1 MRKSILNVI
10 FTIVIVIPSVTQA
23 DEGPA
28 RTGPRITQQQ
38 ITGGDVTLNEIR
50 AAGMA
55 IFATPF
61 NKQDGFGDGSA
72 GSTAEDRTFPG
83 KRSSLQANGTFLRIN
98 GLDSQTCLEC
108 HSVVSRA
115 TIPMTFGIGGTGG
128 LNSTVLGAI
137 GASFVDANDSDHP
150 AKQNIDGRIINPPF
164 VFGVGGVELL
174 AKEMT
179 RDLQNLAAS
188 AQSAPNTPVQL
199 RTKGIYFGRILFTNG
214 QFDTT
219 QVIGIN
225 ADPGSSNFLV
235 VQPFGR
241 KGDNKTTRTFDIGA
255 IRFHMGMQPV
265 EFLNEFPLLDDNDGV
280 DNEISIGEMSAL
292 SIFQATLERPR
303 QDKLSKKTSSGRQW
317 FGAIGCTACHV
328 PKLETNGK
336 QLHLS
341 FPEIARDPDAN
352 VYFEVDL
359 TKSPASFEGN
369 NQGGITVELFA
380 DLKRHYM
387 GSELE
392 EFDNDGVFTT
402 ARLWGLADTAPYLHD
417 GRALTITDAIIIHG
431 GIGSEA
437 ASAVN
442 EFKRLSAKN
451 KDAVIAF
458 LKTLRTPKYPAR
470 DLVGG
475 GGDRGN

>member
-1 MRKSILNVI
+1 MKKSIFNVI
-10 FTIVIVIPSVTQA
+10 CTIVIVIPSIAQA

-28 RTGPRITQQQ
+28 RTGPRITQQE
-38 ITGGDVTLNEIR
+38 IVDGAVTLTEIR
-50 AAGMA
+50 AAGLG

-61 NKQDGFGDGSA
+61 NKQDGYGDGPV
-72 GSTAEDRTFPG
+72 GSTAEDRTIPG
-83 KRSSLQANGTFLRIN
+83 KRTSLQANGTFTRVN
-98 GLDSQTCLEC
+98 GLDAQTCFEC

-115 TIPMTFGIGGTGG
+115 TVPMTFGIGGTGG
-128 LNSTVLGAI
+128 LNNTVLGAI

-164 VFGVGGVELL
+164 VFGSGGVELL

-179 RDLQNLAAS
+179 RDLQSLAAS

-199 RTKGIYFGRILFTNG
+199 STKGVYFGRIIFTNG

-225 ADPGSSNFLV
+225 ADPDSPNFLV

-241 KGDNKTTRTFDIGA
+241 KGDNKTTRTFDSGA

-292 SIFQATLERPR
+292 SIFQATLERPK
-303 QDKLSKKTSSGRQW
+303 QDKLNKEASNGQLW
-317 FGAIGCTACHV
+317 FNAIGCTACHV
-328 PKLETNGK
+328 PKLETDSK
-336 QLHLS
+336 KLPFS

-359 TKSPASFEGN
+359 SNSPTSFEGN
-369 NQGGITVELFA
+369 DQGGVTVELFA

-442 EFKRLSAKN
+442 EFKKLSTKN
-451 KDAVIAF
+451 QDDVITF
-458 LKTLRTPKYPAR
+458 LKTLRTPTNPAA

-475 GGDRGN
+475 SRPRK